1 MLNTSPDPLSA
12 AIAVPAQPPGIT
24 LFRAYTSS
32 ATNYWQSSTVP
43 VTGGKAAVGVPG
55 YGVVTLYGVA
65 PPLLSARLSGPERL
79 ALSWGHAAVG
89 FVLQSASSLTPTP
102 GWANDTNTC
111 VVADATATVTV
122 AAAGKPRFYRLVL
135 P

>member
-1 MLNTSPDPLSA
+1 M
-12 AIAVPAQPPGIT
+12 
-24 LFRAYTSS
+24 
-32 ATNYWQSSTVP
+32 
-43 VTGGKAAVGVPG
+43 GVPG